1 MRTQR
6 TLVHT
11 APLRAVA
18 RKKSRRGPHE
28 HRYRKRAKPMTLG
41 TTLPYLPVRTSS
53 AAWLTG
59 VLTMFEAEGLD
70 VPGLLRDA
78 GFDAATLHRQNARI
92 PVDQITRLWQLAV
105 ARAGKPT
112 LGLQRH
118 LASTH
123 SNTGTVGHVMSCSPD
138 LGRALGHLARYMAVI
153 SDATGFSLQLEAR
166 GIWLTTVH
174 TGGTLPIPRQRVE
187 YAMLATLMLCQW
199 LTRTEFDPLLVE
211 LADAQPAD
219 DAPQRTAF
227 GCALRFG
234 APANRMLIA
243 RSDLDRPIPTYD
255 AELAGML
262 EALLDKQLA
271 QLGQTSTASRVRS
284 EIARL
289 LDQGEP
295 RREVVAKGLGLA
307 ERTLQRRLQEEQVSY
322 QALLDSTR
330 HELAQQY
337 LAEQRHSLA
346 DVSDLLG
353 YVDSSNFHRACK
365 RWFGVPPAQYR
376 AQIGC

>member
-1 MRTQR
+1 
-6 TLVHT
+6 
-11 APLRAVA
+11 
-18 RKKSRRGPHE
+18 
-28 HRYRKRAKPMTLG
+28 MTSG

-118 LASTH
+118 LAATH

-138 LGRALGHLARYMAVI
+138 LGRALAHLARYMAVI

-199 LTRTEFDPLLVE
+199 LTRQEFDPLLVE

-219 DAPQRTAF
+219 DTAQRAAF

-243 RSDLDRPIPTYD
+243 RSDLDRPVPTYD

-289 LDQGEP
+289 LNQGEP